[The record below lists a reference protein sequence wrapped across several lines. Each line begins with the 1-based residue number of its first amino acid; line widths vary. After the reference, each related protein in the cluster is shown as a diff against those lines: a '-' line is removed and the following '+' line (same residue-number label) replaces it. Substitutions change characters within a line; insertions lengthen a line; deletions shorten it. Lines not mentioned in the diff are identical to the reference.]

1 MESHVKSRE
10 QTIRNLALQ
19 MFSMTTRAWLATQR
33 EKMKGGYDVS
43 ESEFL
48 ALNALEHV
56 TSLSVGQLRQHVGV
70 LPAQMSRVIKA
81 LEQRYDEKL
90 VLCAINPHD
99 KRKIDVSITPTGR
112 RAVEAYR
119 RAKIMHMVKALGSLT
134 DEDLAAFTRIL
145 SNMAKSRGESLAEVE
160 ER

>member
-1 MESHVKSRE
+1 MKNRE
-10 QTIRNLALQ
+10 QVIRNLALQ
-19 MFSMTTRAWLATQR
+19 MFDMTTHAWLASQR
-33 EKMKGGYDVS
+33 EKMKGGYDLS

-48 ALNALEHV
+48 ALAALEHV
-56 TSLSVGQLRQHVGV
+56 ASLSVGELRQHVGV

-90 VLCAINPHD
+90 VLCAINPQD

-119 RAKIMHMVKALGSLT
+119 RAKIMTTVTALNSLS

-145 SNMAKSRGESLAEVE
+145 SKIAEGRDGAPAGAP